1 MTIGERIKQ
10 RRIELNMSQ
19 EELAKKTGYKSRSS
33 IQKIENSRTLPLKKV
48 NLMARALD
56 CKPSYLMG
64 WNEWEEYTPPEDTPT
79 FRADIHNKVILTD
92 TEKQIIEKF
101 RSMPQHERDF
111 YTRMILYYEL
121 LKGDNNANR

>member
-48 NLMARALD
+48 NLMASALD
-56 CKPSYLMG
+56 CEPSYLMG
-64 WNEWEEYTPPEDTPT
+64 WKEEESKPIYVDISEKEKMIIKAYRTNDH
-79 FRADIHNKVILTD
+79 FRDMVDRLVMYGTM
-92 TEKQIIEKF
+92 IE
-101 RSMPQHERDF
+101 ERIKD
-111 YTRMILYYEL
+111 
-121 LKGDNNANR
+121 NANR